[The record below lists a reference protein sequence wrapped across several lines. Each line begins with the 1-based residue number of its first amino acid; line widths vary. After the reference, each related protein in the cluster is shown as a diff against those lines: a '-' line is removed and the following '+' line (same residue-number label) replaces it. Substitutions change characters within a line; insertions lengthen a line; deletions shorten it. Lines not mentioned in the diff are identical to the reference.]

1 MGASVTTDNVV
12 ALFTDLVGSTEFQSS
27 VTPEISDEVRR
38 NHFSVLRRAVAETG
52 GAEVKN
58 LGDGLMV
65 VFATASAA
73 LSCAV
78 AMQQGVELDNRT
90 HEHSLGLRVGVSG
103 GEVTKEDGDYF
114 GEPIVEAA
122 RLCATAE
129 GGQILAVD
137 VVRAMAGRRSPH
149 QCRRRGPVVLKGLPD
164 PVETVQVLWTP
175 LEGPAANAV
184 PLPARLARRPT
195 VGVFGREA
203 ELGAMTDATK
213 RVAGGEGREVLLIS
227 GEAGQGKTT
236 LVAEAARTAFEHGA
250 CVLFGHCEEY
260 LATPYQLFAEAL
272 NHYVAHAPEDQL
284 LAHVDAHGSELAR
297 LVPALAARIP
307 DLPPS
312 KATDSDTERFLRFGA
327 VVGLLS
333 QASEHQ
339 LVVLVLDDL
348 QWADTASLE
357 LLRHLA
363 SAERPMAVLVLGTYR
378 DTELSHA
385 HPLLDTLAALHRQLR
400 VSRMELSGLDDFG
413 VASYMEAAAGRAL
426 DDAGMTLAHAVYR
439 ETDGNPLFVGEI
451 LRHLSETGAVY
462 YDNAT
467 GRWVGIDDL
476 EKAGLPDSV
485 REVIGARVG
494 RLGAS
499 AGRVLAL
506 AAVIG
511 RDFDTA
517 VLARA
522 AEISEDNLL
531 DTLDEAT
538 AADLVRETTTAPG
551 LYHFAHALIQ
561 HTLSE
566 DLGPTRRARAHRQ
579 IAEALDDLCGDH
591 PGDRVGE
598 LARHWFSA
606 SEPKDVAK
614 ALDYSRQ
621 AADAALGALAPG
633 DALRYYRQALD
644 LYGQHPS
651 DETLRCDLLIG
662 LGTAQRQTGD
672 PAHRET
678 LLQAAA
684 IAKAL
689 DDPHRLVTAA
699 LANNRGTASAAGQL
713 DTERV
718 AVLENALA
726 ALGVPDNVETA
737 LLLATLC
744 AELSY
749 SDQLERQR
757 RLAIEAVEMARR
769 LGEPLTLVR
778 VMSLVHSV
786 TVVSDDLDERLSDL
800 AEAVALS
807 RTIGDPIA
815 EFFANFNRAFAC
827 LQVGNRAEFDIHI
840 DACNAIADHLDQN
853 YERWVVAYMRST
865 RALLTGDTGAAEE
878 HANAALTIGAESAP
892 EAFSVYGAQ
901 LLSIRR
907 VQGRLAEVVD
917 LIAQAAQ
924 DNPGLPVL
932 RAALARILCELDRH
946 DEARAIIHDD
956 FADGLARFPYDIAW
970 LPTMTNLSY
979 VSIRLAE
986 HDTARILYRRM
997 LARHAQVASVGSA
1010 IDGPVALYL
1019 GALSTFFGAWEE
1031 ADGHFA
1037 EALDVSRS
1045 LRAPYWTGCTQVE
1058 WARMLLQRARSDD
1071 VRTARTMLMGV
1082 RDTARHHGF
1091 AALETQV
1098 TTILLSDDR

>member
-1 MGASVTTDNVV
+1 VTTDSVI
-12 ALFTDLVGSTEFQSS
+12 ALFTDLVGSTEFHSS
-27 VTPEISDEVRR
+27 VTPDMSDEVRR

-52 GAEVKN
+52 GVEVKN

-65 VFATASAA
+65 VFTTASAA

-90 HEHSLGLRVGVSG
+90 QEHLLGLRIGMSG
-103 GEVTKEDGDYF
+103 GEVTTEDGDYF

-122 RLCATAE
+122 RLCATAD

-137 VVRAMAGRRSPH
+137 LVRAMAGRRSPH
-149 QCRRRGPVVLKGLPD
+149 QCRSRGPVALKGLPE
-164 PVETVQVLWTP
+164 PVETVEVLWTP
-175 LEGPAANAV
+175 LEGPAAHEV

-203 ELGAMTDATK
+203 ELGAMADAAK
-213 RVAGGEGREVLLIS
+213 RVAGGEGREVLLVS

-236 LVAEAARTAFEHGA
+236 LVAEAARTAFDHGA

-272 NHYVAHAPEDQL
+272 NHYVTHAPEDQL
-284 LAHVDAHGSELAR
+284 LAHVAAHGSELAR

-312 KATDSDTERFLRFGA
+312 RAVDSDTERFLRFGA

-333 QASEHQ
+333 QVSEHQ

-363 SAERPMAVLVLGTYR
+363 SAERPMAVLVLGAYR
-378 DTELSHA
+378 DTELSKT
-385 HPLLDTLAALHRQLR
+385 HPLLDALAALHRQLNVAR
-400 VSRMELSGLDDFG
+400 IQLPGLDDVG
-413 VASYMEAAAGRAL
+413 VASYMEAAAGQTL
-426 DDAGMTLAHAVYR
+426 DDAGITLAHALYR
-439 ETDGNPLFVGEI
+439 ETDGNPLFVGEV
-451 LRHLSETGAVY
+451 LRHLSETGAIY
-462 YDNAT
+462 RDDAT
-467 GRWVGIDDL
+467 GRWMGMDDL

-494 RLGAS
+494 RLGDT
-499 AGRVLAL
+499 AGRVLSL

-511 RDFDTA
+511 RDFDTDL
-517 VLARA
+517 LARA
-522 AEISEDNLL
+522 AGISEDDLL
-531 DTLDEAT
+531 DTLDEAAT
-538 AADLVRETTTAPG
+538 ADLVRETTTAPG

-579 IAEALDDLCGDH
+579 IAEALEALYGDH

-606 SEPKDVAK
+606 SQPKDVVK

-621 AADAALGALAPG
+621 AADTALRALAPG
-633 DALRYYRQALD
+633 DALRYYSQALD
-644 LYGQHPS
+644 LYGQAPH

-678 LLQAAA
+678 LLEAAA
-684 IAKAL
+684 IAKAH

-718 AVLENALA
+718 AVLEDALEA
-726 ALGVPDNVETA
+726 GGDPDSGRTA

-749 SDQLERQR
+749 GDELDRQR
-757 RLAIEAVEMARR
+757 RLATEAMAMARR
-769 LGEPLTLVR
+769 LGEPLALVR

-800 AEAVALS
+800 AEAVSIS
-807 RTIGDPIA
+807 RIIGDPIA

-827 LQVGNRAEFDIHI
+827 LQTGNGAQFDIHI
-840 DACNAIADHLDQN
+840 DACNSIADHLDQR

-865 RALLTGDTGAAEE
+865 RALLAGDTGRAEE
-878 HANAALTIGAESAP
+878 HANAALTIGADSAP

-907 VQGRLAEVVD
+907 VQGRVAEVVD
-917 LIAQAAQ
+917 LIAQAAD
-924 DNPGLPVL
+924 DNPGLPIL
-932 RAALARILCELDRH
+932 RAALARILCEVDRN
-946 DEARAIIHDD
+946 DEALAVINSDL
-956 FADGLARFPYDIAW
+956 ADGLTQFPYDIAW
-970 LPTMTNLSY
+970 LPTMTNLAY
-979 VSIRLAE
+979 VSIQLVRP
-986 HDTARILYRRM
+986 DTARLLYQRM
-997 LARHAQVASVGSA
+997 LPRHAQVASVGSA

-1019 GALSTFFGAWEE
+1019 GALSTFFRAYEDAE
-1031 ADGHFA
+1031 GHFA
-1037 EALDVSRS
+1037 EAREVSRN
-1045 LRAPYWTGCTQVE
+1045 LRAPYWAGLTQVE
-1058 WARMLLQRARSDD
+1058 WARMLLQRNCSDD
-1071 VRTARTMLMGV
+1071 ARTATTMLT
-1082 RDTARHHGF
+1082 RELDRAKQYGF

-1098 TTILLSDDR
+1098 NGLLLPEDR